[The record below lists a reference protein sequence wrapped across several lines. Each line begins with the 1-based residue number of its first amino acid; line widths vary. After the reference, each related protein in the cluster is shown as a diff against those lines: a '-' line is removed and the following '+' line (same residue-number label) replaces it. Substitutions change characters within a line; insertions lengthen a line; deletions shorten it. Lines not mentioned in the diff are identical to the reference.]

1 SQWPAAATGRVGMLP
16 FVWLS
21 SHRLAPAETTD
32 IRATTPTAAAAVT
45 KTASLDVCA
54 CSRDRTIRPAPN
66 AAGIDS
72 GAPTARSNR
81 GGKPCGEVG
90 LPAYIRRHHPTIV
103 QAASTGGGAR
113 KFLAVTASA
122 ARPKSPSHTSAG
134 PSSTSRWLAAGTGW
148 LPRSLATAVEV
159 CDEPEMIPP
168 RS

>member
-1 SQWPAAATGRVGMLP
+1 MMVPPVLCCRSQWPAAATGRVGMLP

-66 AAGIDS
+66 AAVIDS
-72 GAPTARSNR
+72 GAPTSRSNR
-81 GGKPCGEVG
+81 VGKPFSEVR

-103 QAASTGGGAR
+103 QAASTCGGAR
-113 KFLAVTASA
+113 KFLAGTASA
-122 ARPKSPSHTSAG
+122 AKAKKPDPPTPGPPST
-134 PSSTSRWLAAGTGW
+134 R
-148 LPRSLATAVEV
+148 E
-159 CDEPEMIPP
+159 
-168 RS
+168 